1 MRPVPEAAGTLSPL
15 PRVVPGMARL
25 LTLCS
30 IVAALAA
37 CGTPQATVA
46 TANPSACGAA
56 AAPPTLPFA
65 TAPESWAVA
74 DTVITVTNLEEARA
88 IAEATDKAI
97 VMVFAGSDWCAP
109 CKVFKRTVLTEEA
122 FLRGGK
128 DDYVVVYLDYPSKK
142 RNQLPE
148 AQAAYNKAMAE
159 RYNEQGVFP
168 RIYLLDAGGETIR
181 EMKFA
186 GQTAEEFVGELAAAR
201 S

>member
-1 MRPVPEAAGTLSPL
+1 
-15 PRVVPGMARL
+15 MARL

-30 IVAALAA
+30 VVAVLAA
-37 CGTPQATVA
+37 CGAPKAAVSPA
-46 TANPSACGAA
+46 NASAGGTASAV
-56 AAPPTLPFA
+56 PELPFA
-65 TAPESWAVA
+65 TSPDTWSVA
-74 DTVITVTNLEEARA
+74 DTVITVTNLEEAQA
-88 IAEATDKAI
+88 IAKATDRAI

-109 CKVFKRTVLTEEA
+109 CKLFKRTVLTEDA

-142 RNQLPE
+142 RNQLPAE
-148 AQAAYNKAMAE
+148 QKAYNNALAE

-168 RIYLLDAGGETIR
+168 RIYLLDAEGETIR

-186 GQTAEEFVGELAAAR
+186 GQTAEAFVEELAAAR